1 MTFLIFSFISIGLFG
16 IANLDKEI
24 QRIFEPAQLSW
35 KELRQLNVK
44 TGEMPMSLKKMLG
57 RPIKIQGYAVPIEG
71 DGGFDFIIEFLLVTV
86 FGMCIH
92 VPPPPPNQVILVK
105 MKEPVPFE
113 MLLDAI
119 WINGVLE
126 VGEFM
131 VGGKMIHETETS
143 LLLKGHKVVIY
154 ESGKS

>member
-1 MTFLIFSFISIGLFG
+1 MPKLVIIFLMVLISFPT
-16 IANLDKEI
+16 I
-24 QRIFEPAQLSW
+24 QTSGSIFETQEISW
-35 KELRQLNVK
+35 RELRKLDVK
-44 TGEMPMSLKKMLG
+44 TGQMPISLKKLLG
-57 RPIKIQGYAVPIEG
+57 KPIKIPGYAVPIEG
-71 DGGFDFIIEFLLVTV
+71 DEGFDLVSEFLLVPV

-119 WINGVLE
+119 WVKGVLE

-131 VGGKMIHETETS
+131 VDGEMIYETETS
-143 LLLKGHKVVIY
+143 YVLEGNKVIIY
-154 ESGKS
+154 ELE